1 MDQCPTWIQSK
12 ISKNPPIHGNT
23 RVVTKPYQG
32 LLIDFYFYGTTYDES
47 DQKNIYE
54 GINSETCCILI
65 TDNFTRINHGY
76 ARISK
81 ASPISWIR
89 HLLNQYSPTCDDK
102 CIHLD
107 QGGKIFNKPDV
118 KNLLQSFGYTILY
131 PTGADISHQNG
142 PLEQAHRTLAKY
154 IKSMISGAKFE
165 IKNFPYELYHD
176 IWLSN
181 FFPEPNTITSLIDKD
196 KSNQ

>member
-1 MDQCPTWIQSK
+1 MKSD
-12 ISKNPPIHGNT
+12 
-23 RVVTKPYQG
+23 Y
-32 LLIDFYFYGTTYDES
+32 S
-47 DQKNIYE
+47 DQKTIYE
-54 GINSETCCILI
+54 GINGETFWIFI
-65 TDNFTRINHGY
+65 TDHFTGMKLGDAIF
-76 ARISK
+76 SK

-154 IKSMISGAKFE
+154 IQSMISGAKFE

-176 IWLSN
+176 I
-181 FFPEPNTITSLIDKD
+181 
-196 KSNQ
+196 